1 MRMWTGLPYDPN
13 GAAVIIACRDATTR
27 WKETRADECEP
38 GNFSGYEDLT
48 AKHPVVRLVA

>member
-1 MRMWTGLPYDPN
+1 MWTGLPYDPN
-13 GAAVIIACRDATTR
+13 GAAVIIAGRDATTR

-38 GNFSGYEDLT
+38 GNFSGCEDLT